1 MSKFLQR
8 VMVLMAA
15 VMLCGTMNADDYQ
28 LPDPHFEDWSG
39 ATFKDAIQPKYWHGS
54 NVEQAG
60 FKFNFT
66 YRETGRTG
74 YCVMVKDQEVGAMGI
89 TEVGPGYFSLGRAWQ
104 HLNGL
109 NTNSATAGTYG
120 GHAFTHRPDSVSVW
134 IKRTGPKTANE
145 DFHILYYSWSGTA
158 EGSSYKSKSGD
169 CTSVTNY
176 DEESD
181 IRVALDKNECKTV
194 TAGHQ
199 IAEGWIHE
207 RAEYNDWVNIRVPIF
222 YLNND
227 APEKCNLIFSA
238 SNYPNFRANSGLY
251 KDNALYVD
259 DVELIYS
266 SIIQKLFVNDKEW
279 KGFDPYSSAI
289 QEYALGQ
296 DATMPRIEA
305 RRGAGSLTNVPNQS
319 TTRTQDFPGRVLSGN
334 EISIVYGDLQNVPT
348 VITVRA
354 EDGSSQHVYKIQ
366 FKQAA
371 STNTKLANVYYTFK
385 DKDNKVQYLPVTGF
399 SPTKYNYTISLP
411 YGTTSIPQI
420 SADKQEDEQSL
431 TFVQPNSTTGT
442 GRVIVTAADGT
453 ANGTYTFKFELA
465 PLADNTLKDIK
476 VNGSSVIG
484 FTPSQTV
491 YKVSLP
497 TSTSSLMIEPVSEY
511 PNGAQTIVIAPSPLP
526 TGEAINGSSVTISVT
541 TPGNTIPKV
550 YKLNIKLEAS
560 SYSYLDNL
568 MVQGE
573 QIKKVN
579 PASSTDETALG
590 FEPEQLTYFV
600 TLKMGTTSLPQIL
613 YTRGDSYQTV
623 AVSELGAGVVDGT
636 VRVTVTAANGDQTVY
651 KLVFS
656 TEKSSNS
663 SLNGIAVGGV
673 ALEDFDPNRLSYSY
687 ALPVGTSTLPEITW
701 TKGDEYQQVALTTA
715 GVNGKTRITVT
726 AGDGTTT
733 IYIISF
739 SVATFSDNT
748 LAALSVPGYELLDNT
763 GAPVSFDPQTNEY
776 WVNIPK
782 GVTELPQVNYTLQ
795 NADFQ
800 TASERRPTSLNGDYK
815 LTVRPSSGAS
825 RTYIIHFSQ
834 DKSTN
839 TALAAIYL
847 DGVLLDGFN
856 PETLTY
862 IDSLEAG
869 VSRLPNVTF
878 DKAESVQRVLSVL
891 ENKVQTIT
899 VTAESGATRV
909 YTITFIVQMSENA
922 FLDMIYLD
930 SVALPGFRRD
940 SLDYIVQMTNTTCP
954 AITVDKAPGQQVTIT
969 APYGAGDAF
978 VKVQPESG
986 SANVYKITFKATAA
1000 ATVRLSDLLVDG
1012 TSIAGFD
1019 PAVITYDA
1027 SYSTTLPNVQGV
1039 AANAGQTVSET
1050 LWNDSVAWVHV
1061 TDTLGNKAAYSI
1073 TFHRVLLTENGL
1085 ENITANGVQLSDF
1098 ASTKYNYNYELAA
1111 GSTYP
1116 EISYVAKP
1124 NVQVIFFGQTGEGQ
1138 WTIKTAAENGV
1149 QATYTVTYTIA
1160 KYSDVTLE
1168 NLTVEG
1174 MSLGYQPSKTNYTLT
1189 LPQGVALPE
1198 VTATPKAGQT
1208 VLVSTIDN
1216 DHQQVIVTAENGNSN
1231 TYYITYTRVLSNEV
1245 QLKNILIDGV
1255 SLAGFDPTV
1264 SAYTDSIAWRST
1276 VVPNIFPI
1284 AKLDNQTITT
1294 EYCRPNGTA
1303 KITVEAQDGS
1313 KGYYTIAFPMRKS
1326 SNAAL
1331 GDLSL
1336 GTTETDLVPAFK
1348 ANVLEYTVTMPEGAT
1363 DCAAL
1368 VFEKAEAEQRIDL
1381 ISRPLG
1387 EISEIIVTAEDG
1399 TTQTYKV
1406 HFLETMPK
1414 EENRLKMIS
1423 LKIDNDPEQKQELSL
1438 KDKTK
1443 RNFTVDVPFGTRALD
1458 VEYEKYDWQTVFV
1471 QPGGVHH
1478 PTIITVKANND
1489 TVPDEIYTITPNM
1502 PTADPAVLTQIKV
1515 NGTPIANFDPEQFSY
1530 IVPVTAKPVLRY
1542 TVNKGAEIDI
1552 LEQTTKHWKAN
1563 VTYGNRT
1570 NTYEVWYYYTND
1582 VVPNADFSTWVDM
1595 EVYKGDPKSGW
1606 ADIYYDNREHLK
1618 PQGWNT
1624 AGDAL
1629 DKDVWMGTMYFYP
1642 SELISN
1648 NSGKVHL
1655 TSVYGDGLGGTIPAF
1670 ITLGKVTG
1678 SYGRFG
1684 ATTFNI
1690 GSGIS
1695 FHNSPDQMI
1704 LTYNSSEIY
1713 EHNLIQYTLYGMEG
1727 DTTLT
1732 WSDTQ
1737 TSSTLKTVTFDLSAA
1752 NETAGDPTSMNI
1764 VLCAAHQI
1772 GGFNM
1777 NHHTTMDIDRI
1788 QMTFNHTLSGLSV
1801 DGAAASKS
1809 GNAFSYTLSD
1819 PERIEKPIL
1828 AFNGEVKD
1836 QSPLVTWADPV
1847 VDGDFS
1853 VRTATIR
1860 NFAENGIDYTD
1871 YTLEVKRPLDTKN
1884 TLDSIYINGAKL
1896 AGFNPTTTA
1905 YTVNLSPLQRI
1916 PDVQP
1921 FPASSL
1927 ETVTT
1932 SFDKTTEKM
1941 TINVTSEKGKTTS
1954 YVITFARGWSD
1965 DVTLKA
1971 ISAEGL
1977 TPAFSAAEHNYTIT
1991 AAQWPIIKF
2000 EKQSDLQRVTLNN
2013 GVITV
2018 TAEDGTTTGTYNIVR
2033 QDPAVTVGGSI
2044 TKFTVGDLDMT
2055 DFGGAITSVEK
2066 VKPTEHVSFV
2076 REVATDSIAFIQRET
2091 GMEWRTPTTNYLYTY
2106 PTTQSANAQLAQ
2118 LVVDGMPYN
2127 DFNPG
2132 NPNDTC
2138 EIESD
2143 TTMLLAPIAAEPTQ
2157 TVQTVAAIENGAI
2170 VYTIT
2175 VTSANGTNQNIYK
2188 VRVSRPQSD
2197 VVTLKAIYLNGVLL
2211 EGFVP
2216 TTTDY
2221 TVTLPTPT
2229 YKTAQPTMPVITYE
2243 VGQHGQTVVVTPT
2256 NNFGDPNE
2264 ISVTAEK
2271 GNDLTYL
2278 VTVNAEPSHCVDL
2291 SGITVNGE
2299 AVDLFEPGRH
2309 YYSVSLKTN
2318 DVQIAYT
2325 SKDNF
2330 QTITREVITI
2340 RPNSEYTYRLN
2351 VTAEDGVSTAFYE
2364 VKVYIENQSNDAQ
2377 LANITLDGKNFVD
2390 FERALNADLTYDG
2403 GNNNYEINL
2412 PSGTTILPEVNAQ
2425 LKMDGQSVS
2434 IDQRNDSILLDVTA
2448 MDGTTH
2454 NTYVLRF
2461 VVPKSTNADL
2471 SMIFLD
2477 GAELP
2482 GFQPNKYFYVVP
2494 LAEGVHEMPEVVG
2507 QKSEATQVCDTVW
2520 DRPNQQVALPVTAED
2535 VTVTNTY
2542 NIVFQYTRSAAD
2554 TLLAIYADGVKMAG
2568 FEPHKL
2574 HYMDSL
2580 EVGTLAFPDLSWEE
2594 VNEWQT
2600 IRLDTV
2606 SMSPDSSQLVRS
2618 ITVTAENGRSN
2629 TYIVSYVIRKS
2640 DINTLQKLIV
2650 DQKELVGFQPLV
2662 EEYMYM
2668 LTAEQAKALDG
2679 ALPTVEYIEGDEY
2692 QTIMIAQAPDT
2703 LSGKTLGY
2711 KSIVT
2716 VTAATG
2722 SSRTYTI
2729 HYPVEK
2735 STESTLNMVM
2745 TGGQPISNYDSERFN
2760 YKLEV
2765 EVGAAIPVV
2774 SVIKKEDAQT
2784 YEIRVVGD
2792 TVLVDVWAE
2801 DVNYTST
2808 YTLAFERILSSVT
2821 TLDDIILRDEFGTR
2835 YTMSQF
2841 PFRSDEFSYSEIDVD
2856 FESGRTLEELLPSM
2870 EFVLADSMQT
2880 VDTAHHVLPNGDIL
2894 VEVKVTAPNGD
2905 DEGAYALTFHYLRP
2919 AVATLISISVDGEE
2933 LEEFRPNITEYVI
2946 SHPYG
2951 TDSTDY
2957 YTIDE
2962 ITYELTDSLATDTIY
2977 MDEAGIIYITV
2988 TAQNG
2993 TTEMTY
2999 MISQRTAL
3007 DGDNALAWISLDSV
3021 MLRDFDPDVTF
3032 YTYYLLPGGA
3042 APNVDA
3048 ETRSANAEW
3057 SKRDAAAGDTCMIIC
3072 TAADGSER
3080 RYYIHFAYT
3089 PVDPGK
3095 TATGNDVIIK
3105 RVPGAMQIFVGAIRQ
3120 GVNFILYDQ
3129 NGHVVYTSRVPVA
3142 NPNDTEIYNDL
3153 DNREKLNNIVDMSS
3167 GLIIDINPRQ
3177 PYFYVFFADEKTKI
3191 AGGKLMA
3198 LP

>member
-1 MSKFLQR
+1 
-8 VMVLMAA
+8 MVLMAA

-28 LPDPHFEDWSG
+28 LPDPHFEDWTG
-39 ATFKDAIQPKYWHGS
+39 ATFKDAVQPKYWHGS
-54 NVEQAG
+54 NVEQVG

-89 TEVGPGYFSLGRAWQ
+89 TEVGPGYFSLGTAWQ

-181 IRVALDKNECKTV
+181 IRVALDKNECKIV

-453 ANGTYTFKFELA
+453 TNGTYTFKFELA

-497 TSTSSLMIEPVSEY
+497 TSTTSLNIEPVSDY
-511 PNGAQTIVIAPSPLP
+511 PAGAQTIVVAPNPLP

-541 TPGNTIPKV
+541 TPGNAIPKV

-579 PASSTDETALG
+579 PASPTDETALG

-623 AVSELGAGVVDGT
+623 NVSELGAGVVDGT
-636 VRVTVTAANGDQTVY
+636 VRVTVTAASGDQTVY

-673 ALEDFDPNRLSYSY
+673 ALEDFDPNRLSYNY

-715 GVNGKTRITVT
+715 GVNGKTRIAVT

-763 GAPVSFDPQTNEY
+763 GALVSFDPQTNEY

-847 DGVLLDGFN
+847 DGMLLDGFN

-1012 TSIAGFD
+1012 VSIDGFD
-1019 PAVITYDA
+1019 PAVIAYDA

-1085 ENITANGVQLSDF
+1085 ESITADGVQLGDF
-1098 ASTKYNYNYELAA
+1098 ASMKYNYNYELAA

-1124 NVQVIFFGQTGEGQ
+1124 NVQVVFFGQTGEGQ
-1138 WTIKTAAENGV
+1138 WTIKTAAENGA

-1174 MSLGYQPSKTNYTLT
+1174 MSLGYQPTKTNYSLT

-1216 DHQQVIVTAENGNSN
+1216 EHQQVIVTAENGNSN
-1231 TYYITYTRVLSNEV
+1231 TYYITYTRVLSTEV

-1255 SLAGFDPTV
+1255 SLAGFDPNV

-1326 SNAAL
+1326 NNAAL

-1336 GTTETDLVPAFK
+1336 GTTETDLVPTFK
-1348 ANVLEYTVTMPEGAT
+1348 PNVLEYTVTMPEGAT
-1363 DCAAL
+1363 ECAAL

-1406 HFLETMPK
+1406 HFQATQPK

-1471 QPGGVHH
+1471 KPGGVHN
-1478 PTIITVKANND
+1478 PTVITVKANND
-1489 TVPDEIYTITPNM
+1489 TVPDETYTITPNM
-1502 PTADPAVLTQIKV
+1502 PTADPAVLTQIKI
-1515 NGTPIANFDPEQFSY
+1515 NGTPIANFNSEQFSY
-1530 IVPVTAKPVLRY
+1530 IVPVTSKPVLRY

-1582 VVPNADFSTWVDM
+1582 VVPNADFTTWVDM

-1624 AGDAL
+1624 VGDAL

-1737 TSSTLKTVTFDLSAA
+1737 TSSELKTVTFDLSVA

-1788 QMTFNHTLSGLSV
+1788 QMTFNHTLSGIKV
-1801 DGAAASKS
+1801 DGVAATKS
-1809 GNAFSYTLSD
+1809 GNKFSYTLSD

-1836 QSPLVTWADPV
+1836 QSPLVNWADPI

-1860 NFAENGIDYTD
+1860 NFAENGTDYTD
-1871 YTLEVKRPLDTKN
+1871 YTLEVKRPLDTKK
-1884 TLDSIYINGAKL
+1884 TLDSIYVNGAKL
-1896 AGFNPTTTA
+1896 AGFNPDATA

-1921 FPASSL
+1921 FAASSL
-1927 ETVTT
+1927 ETITM
-1932 SFDKTTEKM
+1932 SFDKTKEKM
-1941 TINVTSEKGKTTS
+1941 TINVTSEKGETTS

-1965 DVTLKA
+1965 NATLKA

-1977 TPAFSAAEHNYTIT
+1977 TPAFTTTEHNYTIT

-2033 QDPAVTVGGSI
+2033 HDPAVTVGGSI

-2055 DFGGAITSVEK
+2055 DFGGTITSVEK
-2066 VKPTEHVSFV
+2066 AKPTEHVSFV

-2143 TTMLLAPIAAEPTQ
+2143 TTMLLLPIAAEPTQ

-2175 VTSANGTNQNIYK
+2175 VTAANGTNQNIYK

-2197 VVTLKAIYLNGVLL
+2197 VATLKAIYLDGTLL

-2221 TVTLPTPT
+2221 TVTLPTPV

-2256 NNFGDPNE
+2256 SNFGEPNE

-2340 RPNSEYTYRLN
+2340 RPNTEYTYRLN
-2351 VTAEDGVSTAFYE
+2351 VTAEDGVSKAFYE
-2364 VKVYIENQSNDAQ
+2364 VKVYIENQLNDAQ

-2390 FERALNADLTYDG
+2390 FERALNADLTFDG
-2403 GNNNYEINL
+2403 GNNNYLINL

-2425 LKMDGQSVS
+2425 LKMEGQSVS

-2606 SMSPDSSQLVRS
+2606 SMSPDSTQLVRS

-2765 EVGAAIPVV
+2765 EMGAAIPVV

-2856 FESGRTLEELLPSM
+2856 FEYGRTLEELLPSM

-2933 LEEFRPNITEYVI
+2933 LEEFRPHITEYVI

-2962 ITYELTDSLATDTIY
+2962 ITYELTDSLATDTIF

>member
-28 LPDPHFEDWSG
+28 LPDPHFEDWTG
-39 ATFKDAIQPKYWHGS
+39 ATFKDAVQPKYWHGS
-54 NVEQAG
+54 NVEQVG

-89 TEVGPGYFSLGRAWQ
+89 TEVGPGYFSLGTAWQ

-181 IRVALDKNECKTV
+181 IRVALDKNECKIV

-453 ANGTYTFKFELA
+453 TNGTYTFKFELA

-497 TSTSSLMIEPVSEY
+497 TSTTSLNIEPVSDY
-511 PNGAQTIVIAPSPLP
+511 PAGAQTIVVAPNPLP

-541 TPGNTIPKV
+541 TPGNAIPKV

-579 PASSTDETALG
+579 PASPTDETALG

-623 AVSELGAGVVDGT
+623 NVSELGAGVVDGT
-636 VRVTVTAANGDQTVY
+636 VRVTVTAASGDQTVY

-673 ALEDFDPNRLSYSY
+673 ALEDFDPNRLSYNY

-715 GVNGKTRITVT
+715 GVNGKTRIAVT

-763 GAPVSFDPQTNEY
+763 GALVSFDPQTNEY

-847 DGVLLDGFN
+847 DGMLLDGFN

-1012 TSIAGFD
+1012 VSIDGFD
-1019 PAVITYDA
+1019 PAVIAYDA

-1085 ENITANGVQLSDF
+1085 ESITADGVQLGDF
-1098 ASTKYNYNYELAA
+1098 ASMKYNYNYELAA

-1124 NVQVIFFGQTGEGQ
+1124 NVQVVFFGQTGEGQ
-1138 WTIKTAAENGV
+1138 WTIKTAAENGA

-1174 MSLGYQPSKTNYTLT
+1174 MSLGYQPTKTNYSLT

-1216 DHQQVIVTAENGNSN
+1216 EHQQVIVTAENGNSN
-1231 TYYITYTRVLSNEV
+1231 TYYITYTRVLSTEV

-1255 SLAGFDPTV
+1255 SLAGFDPNV

-1326 SNAAL
+1326 NNAAL

-1336 GTTETDLVPAFK
+1336 GTTETDLVPTFK
-1348 ANVLEYTVTMPEGAT
+1348 PNVLEYTVTMPEGAT
-1363 DCAAL
+1363 ECAAL

-1406 HFLETMPK
+1406 HFQATQPK

-1471 QPGGVHH
+1471 KPGGVHN
-1478 PTIITVKANND
+1478 PTVITVKANND
-1489 TVPDEIYTITPNM
+1489 TVPDETYTITPNM
-1502 PTADPAVLTQIKV
+1502 PTADPAVLTQIKI
-1515 NGTPIANFDPEQFSY
+1515 NGTPIANFNSEQFSY
-1530 IVPVTAKPVLRY
+1530 IVPVTSKPVLRY

-1582 VVPNADFSTWVDM
+1582 VVPNADFTTWVDM

-1624 AGDAL
+1624 VGDAL

-1737 TSSTLKTVTFDLSAA
+1737 TSSELKTVTFDLSVA

-1788 QMTFNHTLSGLSV
+1788 QMTFNHTLSGIKV
-1801 DGAAASKS
+1801 DGVAATKS
-1809 GNAFSYTLSD
+1809 GNKFSYTLSD

-1836 QSPLVTWADPV
+1836 QSPLVNWADPI

-1860 NFAENGIDYTD
+1860 NFAENGTDYTD
-1871 YTLEVKRPLDTKN
+1871 YTLEVKRPLDTKK
-1884 TLDSIYINGAKL
+1884 TLDSIYVNGAKL
-1896 AGFNPTTTA
+1896 AGFNPDATA

-1921 FPASSL
+1921 FAASSL
-1927 ETVTT
+1927 ETITM
-1932 SFDKTTEKM
+1932 SFDKTKEKM
-1941 TINVTSEKGKTTS
+1941 TINVTSEKGETTS

-1965 DVTLKA
+1965 NATLKA

-1977 TPAFSAAEHNYTIT
+1977 TPAFTTTEHNYTIT

-2033 QDPAVTVGGSI
+2033 HDPAVTVGGSI

-2055 DFGGAITSVEK
+2055 DFGGTITSVEK
-2066 VKPTEHVSFV
+2066 AKPTEHVSFV

-2143 TTMLLAPIAAEPTQ
+2143 TTMLLLPIAAEPTQ

-2175 VTSANGTNQNIYK
+2175 VTAANGTNQNIYK

-2197 VVTLKAIYLNGVLL
+2197 VATLKAIYLDGTLL

-2221 TVTLPTPT
+2221 TVTLPTPV

-2256 NNFGDPNE
+2256 SNFGEPNE

-2340 RPNSEYTYRLN
+2340 RPNTEYTYRLN
-2351 VTAEDGVSTAFYE
+2351 VTAEDGVSKAFYE
-2364 VKVYIENQSNDAQ
+2364 VKVYIENQLNDAQ

-2390 FERALNADLTYDG
+2390 FERALNADLTFDG
-2403 GNNNYEINL
+2403 GNNNYLINL

-2425 LKMDGQSVS
+2425 LKMEGQSVS

-2606 SMSPDSSQLVRS
+2606 SMSPDSTQLVRS

-2765 EVGAAIPVV
+2765 EMGAAIPVV

-2856 FESGRTLEELLPSM
+2856 FEYGRTLEELLPSM

-2919 AVATLISISVDGEE
+2919 AVATV
-2933 LEEFRPNITEYVI
+2933 R
-2946 SHPYG
+2946 
-2951 TDSTDY
+2951 
-2957 YTIDE
+2957 
-2962 ITYELTDSLATDTIY
+2962 
-2977 MDEAGIIYITV
+2977 
-2988 TAQNG
+2988 
-2993 TTEMTY
+2993 
-2999 MISQRTAL
+2999 
-3007 DGDNALAWISLDSV
+3007 
-3021 MLRDFDPDVTF
+3021 
-3032 YTYYLLPGGA
+3032 
-3042 APNVDA
+3042 
-3048 ETRSANAEW
+3048 
-3057 SKRDAAAGDTCMIIC
+3057 
-3072 TAADGSER
+3072 
-3080 RYYIHFAYT
+3080 
-3089 PVDPGK
+3089 
-3095 TATGNDVIIK
+3095 
-3105 RVPGAMQIFVGAIRQ
+3105 
-3120 GVNFILYDQ
+3120 
-3129 NGHVVYTSRVPVA
+3129 
-3142 NPNDTEIYNDL
+3142 
-3153 DNREKLNNIVDMSS
+3153 
-3167 GLIIDINPRQ
+3167 
-3177 PYFYVFFADEKTKI
+3177 
-3191 AGGKLMA
+3191 
-3198 LP
+3198 